1 MAEPEET
8 TEEREANDN
17 IQQHHVHKITVHT
30 GYIYPQVE
38 MKFKAC
44 ILPLSS
50 RQTLTSKHEN
60 LRKREGGR
68 EREGGGGG
76 EREKKLGDYI
86 VKITLLPSL
95 TS

>member
-1 MAEPEET
+1 MAEPEEC
-8 TEEREANDN
+8 TEERETNDN
-17 IQQHHVHKITVHT
+17 MQQNHVHT

-60 LRKREGGR
+60 LRKRGR
-68 EREGGGGG
+68 ERERGVGR
-76 EREKKLGDYI
+76 ERKNL
-86 VKITLLPSL
+86 VTTL
-95 TS
+95 